1 MRKRTWLQDAGRSA
15 NESAHCLRHQPKL
28 PDMKNESQYRFNL
41 QFVARSADERR
52 VGEFLSTLGRR
63 KSAVIIAAVIDYLE
77 NHPELSFESSRI
89 RVSTVSADQLETRI
103 RAIIDEKLS
112 VLPVKQTSTSEVSI
126 DTDPSSTDI
135 VDMLDD
141 LELFN
146 RL

>member
-1 MRKRTWLQDAGRSA
+1 MAAACLPYLQSRVHRTLPPLA
-15 NESAHCLRHQPKL
+15 LR
-28 PDMKNESQYRFNL
+28 NT
-41 QFVARSADERR
+41 DERR

-112 VLPVKQTSTSEVSI
+112 VLPVKQASTSEVSI

-146 RL
+146 SL

>member
-1 MRKRTWLQDAGRSA
+1 
-15 NESAHCLRHQPKL
+15 
-28 PDMKNESQYRFNL
+28 MKNESQYRFNL

-112 VLPVKQTSTSEVSI
+112 ALPVKQSNTSEVSI
-126 DTDPSSTDI
+126 DLDPSSTDI

-146 RL
+146 SL